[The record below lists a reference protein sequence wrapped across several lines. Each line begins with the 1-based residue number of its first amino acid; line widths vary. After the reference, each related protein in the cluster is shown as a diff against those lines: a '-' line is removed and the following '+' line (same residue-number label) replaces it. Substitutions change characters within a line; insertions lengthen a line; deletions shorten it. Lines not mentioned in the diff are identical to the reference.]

1 MKSKPTIQQMLD
13 DLGDHGVY
21 VEDISVSIRANKGEV
36 LEDQYWEL
44 IDDLCEGILK
54 ERWGALTDQ
63 DKLGQVFEIIQLWP
77 CYPTASFLP
86 RLYMSDLSA
95 AAEVYLWQQMLQ
107 ALEHH
112 DRLYREA
119 IEYVLWVDFFEN
131 QAISAKAWTGLM
143 SATPGKQAK
152 TRLLINSG
160 PVPYAAKRHQY
171 HELLENQEDHE
182 LLAQCL
188 ARCLNDVYGKI
199 DRDDAHSILKK
210 LRVAHG
216 NKFMS
221 YLIHTL

>member
-1 MKSKPTIQQMLD
+1 MLD
-13 DLGDHGVY
+13 DLGDHGVH
-21 VEDISVSIRANKGEV
+21 VDDISASIRVNSGDV

-63 DKLGQVFEIIQLWP
+63 DKLGQVFEVIQLWP
-77 CYPTASFLP
+77 CYPTASLLP

-95 AAEVYLWQQMLQ
+95 TAEVYLWQQMLQ

-112 DRLYREA
+112 DRPYREA

-131 QAISAKAWTGLM
+131 QAISAKAWNGLM
-143 SATPGKQAK
+143 GATPGKQAK
-152 TRLLINSG
+152 ARLLVNSG
-160 PVPYAAKRHQY
+160 PVPYAEKRHHY

-182 LLAQCL
+182 LLAECL

-199 DRDDAHSILKK
+199 DRDDAHSILRK
-210 LRVAHG
+210 LRVGFG

-221 YLIHTL
+221 YLKHNL